1 MLRIAI
7 HPQLQL
13 REEHGDTRAPLD
25 ISRLVALLDAIE
37 ASGSIRSSAE
47 SVELSYRYAWGIL
60 RDAEALFGG
69 ALIEKTRGRGSVL
82 TPLAQQLVWASKRI
96 GARLS
101 PTLESLASELE
112 IELDKLVRAADPAVR
127 LHASHGFAVAAL
139 REFLDE
145 HHVRH
150 DLKYCG
156 SLEAVAALASGGC
169 DIAGFHV
176 PVGEFEA
183 PVLARFRA
191 WLRADTHCLV
201 HLAVRTQGLFVEAG
215 NPRRIV
221 GLEDLCRPGVRFVN
235 RQEGS
240 GTRLL
245 LDLLLQARGIAPARI
260 DGYRNGEFTH
270 AAVAAYIGSGMADVG
285 FGVETAARRFG
296 LGFVPV
302 LKERYFFA
310 IEQKM
315 LQTPALARAVSAL
328 RSDSFRER
336 VDALPGYDATLTG
349 TVLTLEQAFAGY
361 EGSGG

>member
-1 MLRIAI
+1 MGQQAHR
-7 HPQLQL
+7 
-13 REEHGDTRAPLD
+13 RAP
-25 ISRLVALLDAIE
+25 VADAGE
-37 ASGSIRSSAE
+37 PG
-47 SVELSYRYAWGIL
+47 L
-60 RDAEALFGG
+60 
-69 ALIEKTRGRGSVL
+69 
-82 TPLAQQLVWASKRI
+82 
-96 GARLS
+96 
-101 PTLESLASELE
+101 ELE

-191 WLRADTHCLV
+191 RLRADTLPG
-201 HLAVRTQGLFVEAG
+201 APGRAQGLFVEAG

-221 GLEDLCRPGVRFVN
+221 GLEDPCRPGVRFVN

-310 IEQKM
+310 IEQRCCRRRPGARR
-315 LQTPALARAVSAL
+315 LGAAQRQLPRTRGRPARL
-328 RSDSFRER
+328 RR
-336 VDALPGYDATLTG
+336 DADRHGADAG
-349 TVLTLEQAFAGY
+349 AGIR
-361 EGSGG
+361 GI